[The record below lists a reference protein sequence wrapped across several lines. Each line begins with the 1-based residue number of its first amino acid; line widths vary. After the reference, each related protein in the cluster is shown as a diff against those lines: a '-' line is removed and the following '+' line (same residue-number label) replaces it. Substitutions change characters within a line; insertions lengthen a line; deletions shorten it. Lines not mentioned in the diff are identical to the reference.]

1 MAHPM
6 KAYQRVRITTATPAE
21 LVVMLADG
29 LARYV
34 AAAADAMGDERW
46 AEVGSHCERSVQ
58 IVCHLQESLDESVA
72 PALVAQLDRTYETW
86 TRCIVRAQVQ
96 RDADALRALVPQMQ
110 ELADAWRTVAAYA
123 AEAGR

>member
-21 LVVMLADG
+21 LVVLLADG

-34 AAAADAMGDERW
+34 AAAADAMSDGRW
-46 AEVGSHCERSVQ
+46 AEVGQHCERSVQ
-58 IVCHLQESLDESVA
+58 IVCHLQESLNESVA

-86 TRCIVRAQVQ
+86 TRCIVRAQLQ
-96 RDADALRALVPQMQ
+96 RDVESMRALVPQMQ
-110 ELADAWRTVAAYA
+110 ELADAWRTVAAYVREDA
-123 AEAGR
+123 R